1 MVTKSEV
8 FPTKWL
14 KPADLNGQPVALE
27 IASAKLEKIKFN
39 GKEETKL
46 VLYFAGTAKSLTVNA
61 TNFDSL
67 VEITGQSN
75 SDNWAGHVIEVYPS
89 TVEVR
94 GETYDCIRARTPAQS
109 DMLAAA
115 KAPNL
120 PPAPKA
126 PPKSAMDD
134 EIPF

>member
-1 MVTKSEV
+1 RMVTKSEV
-8 FPTKWL
+8 FLSKWL
-14 KPADLNGQPVALE
+14 KPVDLKGQPVVLKIERAVLE
-27 IASAKLEKIKFN
+27 GVKFN

-46 VLYFAGTAKSLTVNA
+46 VLHFASTGKALTINS

-67 VEITGQSN
+67 VEITGQSD
-75 SDNWAGHVIEVYPS
+75 SDNWAGHLIEVFPS

-94 GETYDCIRARTPAQS
+94 GETYDCIRVRAPEQP
-109 DMLAAA
+109 DMLTA
-115 KAPNL
+115 KLPKL

-126 PPKSAMDD
+126 PPKSDMDD